1 MTKKVREVIEILEA
15 DGWIHIRTK
24 GDHRIFKKPGARR
37 PIVVAGHLNENMPI
51 GTYKSTLKQMK
62 EGF

>member
-15 DGWIHIRTK
+15 DGWEYIKTE
-24 GDHRIFKKPGARR
+24 GDHRKFKKDGAPR
-37 PIVVAGHLNENMPI
+37 PIIVSGHLNADMPI
-51 GTYKSTLKQMK
+51 GTYKNILRQMK